1 MRIVWEW
8 LMETESGRKGRG
20 LYEHEIGTW
29 AWEMTCNLE
38 RILWVTILL
47 GLGVLI
53 VAGVVL

>member
-1 MRIVWEW
+1 
-8 LMETESGRKGRG
+8 METESGRKGRG